1 MTCQCPKDNG
11 RNNVMMHWDSLRIS
25 RRSRASLAACVLGAT
40 IACSE
45 PPDPRRTNFEITGKE
60 GVAKYDPK
68 TGRLSRID
76 IDQNKDGRIETFSYW
91 DAARV
96 LRIEIDSDRDGR
108 IHRWEHYD
116 EHNILTRVGSSRN
129 DDGIEDTW
137 AYPDR
142 KGNLERVETD
152 SDRDGVIDKRES
164 FTAGAAASRVLS
176 MVELDLD
183 RSGNPGRRL
192 VYGPDGAFR
201 RVEVLR

>member
-1 MTCQCPKDNG
+1 MTSIFQDDREITSSMTRLN
-11 RNNVMMHWDSLRIS
+11 SLRIG
-25 RRSRASLAACVLGAT
+25 RRTGASLAACVLGAA

-45 PPDPRRTNFEITGKE
+45 PPDPRRTQFQITGKD

-96 LRIEIDSDRDGR
+96 FRIEVDSDNDGR
-108 IHRWEHYD
+108 IDRWEHYD
-116 EHNILTRVGSSRN
+116 ERNLLVRVGSSRN

-137 AYPDR
+137 AYPNR
-142 KGNLERVETD
+142 QGELERVETD
-152 SDRDGVIDKRES
+152 ADRDGTIDKRES
-164 FTAGAAASRVLS
+164 FTASGSSSRILS
-176 MVELDLD
+176 VVEFDLD
-183 RSGNPGRRL
+183 PTGRAGRRL
-192 VYGPDGAFR
+192 IYGPDGTFR